1 MGGKLARTPAIGPA
15 LAPALAAFALAGHG
29 AVQAQEVQLN
39 YDRLS
44 SLEEPIAI
52 AVGDITIQVQGVLDA
67 PVIAEFDEVTGGDRV
82 TAQFV
87 GNFQVSAE
95 TQLANR
101 WTVGAA
107 YFGQY
112 SSDPTTVFLTNFM
125 GPDKYNDNVAG
136 FVATS
141 FGTVIGGN
149 VNQQVREITRR
160 TRGAGNG
167 FLAFDDFYGQLAR
180 WGGAY
185 VGRFGPSNLA
195 VAVDENGDYEVGVEY
210 QRPLGR
216 KDVRFAGRF
225 RQGEFTAADGISR
238 FQTQG
243 MGLVGEIEYG
253 SSIFDIGAGI
263 ESLDGLTTDTQR
275 WFVSAG
281 AQTQVG
287 QVRLS
292 GEGHYG
298 RIAGDDEISGAI
310 GAGYDV
316 ARGLTLNLGLNYQ
329 DARINSDGVQ
339 LVDIEEGQAVASLR
353 FSF

>member
-1 MGGKLARTPAIGPA
+1 MSAGRFA
-15 LAPALAAFALAGHG
+15 LIALAAVVPLRSTH
-29 AVQAQEVQLN
+29 AQEVQLN

-44 SLEEPIAI
+44 SLEEPIAV
-52 AVGDITIQVQGVLDA
+52 AVGDVTIQVQGVLDT
-67 PVIAEFDEVTGGDRV
+67 PLIAEFDEVTGGDRV
-82 TAQFV
+82 TAEFV
-87 GNFQVSAE
+87 SNFQVSAE

-112 SSDPTTVFLTNFM
+112 STDPSTVFLTNFI
-125 GPDKYNDNVAG
+125 GPDNYNDNVAA

-141 FGTVIGGN
+141 FGTAIGGN

-160 TRGAGNG
+160 TRGVGNG
-167 FLAFDDFYGQLAR
+167 FLAFDDFYGQLGR

-195 VAVDENGDYEVGVEY
+195 MAVDENGDYEIGIEY
-210 QRPLGR
+210 QRPLGHR
-216 KDVRFAGRF
+216 DVRFSGRF
-225 RQGEFTAADGISR
+225 RQGEFIATDGITA

-243 MGLVGEIEYG
+243 IGAVGEIEYG
-253 SSIFDIGAGI
+253 SSIFDFGAGL
-263 ESLDGLTTDTQR
+263 ESLDGLTTDARR

-281 AQTQVG
+281 AQTQLG

-298 RIAGDDEISGAI
+298 RVAGDEEVSAALGE
-310 GAGYDV
+310 GYDV
-316 ARGLTLNLGLNYQ
+316 ARGLSLNLGLNYQ
-329 DARINSDGVQ
+329 DARINADGVQ
-339 LVDIEEGQAVASLR
+339 LVNIEEGQAVASLR

>member
-1 MGGKLARTPAIGPA
+1 MARLAVSALTGGAIMALVAMPHAAR
-15 LAPALAAFALAGHG
+15 
-29 AVQAQEVQLN
+29 AQEVSLN

-44 SLEEPIAI
+44 SLEEPLAI

-67 PVIAEFDEVTGGDRV
+67 PVIGEFDEVTGGERIEV
-82 TAQFV
+82 EFV
-87 GNFQVSAE
+87 SNFQVSAE
-95 TQLANR
+95 TQLGNR
-101 WTVGAA
+101 WTVGAV

-112 SSDPTTVFLTNFM
+112 SSDPQTVFLTNFM
-125 GPDKYNDNVAG
+125 GPEEYNDNVAG

-149 VNQQVREITRR
+149 VNQQVRELTRR
-160 TRGAGNG
+160 TRGVGNG

-185 VGRFGPSNLA
+185 VGRFGPSTLGA
-195 VAVDENGDYEVGVEY
+195 VVDENGDFEVGFEY

-216 KDVRFAGRF
+216 RDVRFAGRF
-225 RQGEFTAADGISR
+225 RQGEFTAADGITR
-238 FQTQG
+238 FRTQG
-243 MGLVGEIEYG
+243 IGAVGEIEY
-253 SSIFDIGAGI
+253 STSIFDVGLGY
-263 ESLDGLTTDTQR
+263 ENLDGLFTDTQR

-281 AQTQVG
+281 AQTQLG

-298 RIAGDDEISGAI
+298 RVAGDDEITAAI

-316 ARGLTLNLGLNYQ
+316 ARGLSLNLGLNYQ
-329 DARINSDGVQ
+329 DARIVSDGVT
-339 LVDIEEGQAVASLR
+339 LVNTEEGQAVASVR

>member
-1 MGGKLARTPAIGPA
+1 MSLSRVG
-15 LAPALAAFALAGHG
+15 LAAVPLALVAPLG
-29 AVQAQEVQLN
+29 AAQAQEVSLN

-44 SLEEPIAI
+44 SLEEPLAV

-67 PVIAEFDEVTGGDRV
+67 PVIGEFDEVTGGERIEV
-82 TAQFV
+82 EFV
-87 GNFQVSAE
+87 SNFQVSAE
-95 TQLANR
+95 TQLGNR
-101 WTVGAA
+101 WTVGAV

-112 SSDPTTVFLTNFM
+112 SSDPQTVFLTNFM
-125 GPDKYNDNVAG
+125 GPEEYNDNVAG

-149 VNQQVREITRR
+149 VNQQVRELTRR
-160 TRGAGNG
+160 TRGVGNG
-167 FLAFDDFYGQLAR
+167 FLAFDDFYGQIAR

-185 VGRFGPSNLA
+185 VGRFGPSTLGA
-195 VAVDENGDYEVGVEY
+195 VVDENGDFEVGFEY

-216 KDVRFAGRF
+216 RDVRFAGRF
-225 RQGEFTAADGISR
+225 RQGEFTAADGITR
-238 FQTQG
+238 FRTQG
-243 MGLVGEIEYG
+243 IGAVGEIEY
-253 SSIFDIGAGI
+253 STSIFDVGLGY
-263 ESLDGLTTDTQR
+263 ENLDGLFTDTQR

-281 AQTQVG
+281 AQTQLG

-298 RIAGDDEISGAI
+298 RVAGDDEITAAI

-316 ARGLTLNLGLNYQ
+316 ARGLSLNLGLNYQ
-329 DARINSDGVQ
+329 DARIVSDGVT
-339 LVDIEEGQAVASLR
+339 LVNTEEGQAVASVR

>member
-1 MGGKLARTPAIGPA
+1 MSLSRVG
-15 LAPALAAFALAGHG
+15 LAAVPLALVAPLG
-29 AVQAQEVQLN
+29 AAQAQEVSLN

-44 SLEEPIAI
+44 SLEEPLAI

-67 PVIAEFDEVTGGDRV
+67 PVIGEFDEVTGGERIEV
-82 TAQFV
+82 EFV
-87 GNFQVSAE
+87 SNFQVSAE
-95 TQLANR
+95 TQLGNR
-101 WTVGAA
+101 WTVGAV

-112 SSDPTTVFLTNFM
+112 SSHPQTVFLTNFM
-125 GPDKYNDNVAG
+125 GPEEYNDNVAG

-149 VNQQVREITRR
+149 VNQQVRELTRR
-160 TRGAGNG
+160 TRGVGNG
-167 FLAFDDFYGQLAR
+167 FLAFDDFYGQIAR

-185 VGRFGPSNLA
+185 VGRFGPSTLGA
-195 VAVDENGDYEVGVEY
+195 VVDENGDFEVGFEY

-216 KDVRFAGRF
+216 RDVRFAGRF
-225 RQGEFTAADGISR
+225 RQGEFTAADGITR
-238 FQTQG
+238 FRTQG
-243 MGLVGEIEYG
+243 IGAVGEIEY
-253 SSIFDIGAGI
+253 STSIFDVGLGY
-263 ESLDGLTTDTQR
+263 ENLDGLFTDTQR

-281 AQTQVG
+281 AQTQLG

-298 RIAGDDEISGAI
+298 RVAGDDEITAAI

-316 ARGLTLNLGLNYQ
+316 ARGLSLNLGLNYQ
-329 DARINSDGVQ
+329 DARIVSDGVT
-339 LVDIEEGQAVASLR
+339 LVNTEEGQAVASVR

>member
-1 MGGKLARTPAIGPA
+1 MRLRFISAAAGTGLLSVGGT
-15 LAPALAAFALAGHG
+15 
-29 AVQAQEVQLN
+29 VQAQEVSLN

-52 AVGDITIQVQGVLDA
+52 AVGDVTIQVQGVLDA
-67 PVIAEFDEVTGGDRV
+67 PVIAEFDEVTGNDRIEV
-82 TAQFV
+82 EFV
-87 GNFQVSAE
+87 ANFQVSAE
-95 TQLANR
+95 TQLRNR
-101 WTVGAA
+101 WTVGAV

-112 SSDPTTVFLTNFM
+112 SSDPDTVFLANFM
-125 GPDKYNDNVAG
+125 GSDDYNDNVAG

-149 VNQQVREITRR
+149 TAQQVRELTRR
-160 TRGAGNG
+160 RRGVGNG
-167 FLAFDDFYGQLAR
+167 FLALDDFYGQLDR

-185 VGRFGPSNLA
+185 VGRFGPSTLGL
-195 VAVDENGDYEVGVEY
+195 VVDENGDFELGVEY

-216 KDVRFAGRF
+216 RDVRFTGRF
-225 RQGEFTAADGISR
+225 RQAEFIAADGISR
-238 FQTQG
+238 FQTQA
-243 MGLVGEIEYG
+243 MGVVGEIEYG
-253 SSIFDIGAGI
+253 SSIFDLGLGY
-263 ESLDGLTTDTQR
+263 ESLDGITTDTHR

-281 AQTQVG
+281 AQTQIG

-292 GEGHYG
+292 GEGHFG
-298 RIAGDDEISGAI
+298 QVAGDDEITAAI

-329 DARINSDGVQ
+329 DAQIVSDDVTLMDAQ
-339 LVDIEEGQAVASLR
+339 EGQAVGSVR

>member
-1 MGGKLARTPAIGPA
+1 MRPVIIIRALFSAGA
-15 LAPALAAFALAGHG
+15 LALVCGTA
-29 AVQAQEVQLN
+29 QAQEVSLN

-44 SLEEPIAI
+44 SLEEPIAV

-67 PVIAEFDEVTGGDRV
+67 PVIAEFDEVTGGDGV
-82 TAQFV
+82 SAAFV

-95 TQLANR
+95 TQLSNR
-101 WTVGAA
+101 WTVGAV

-112 SSDPTTVFLTNFM
+112 SSDPQTVFLTNFM
-125 GPDKYNDNVAG
+125 GPEEYNDNVAG
-136 FVATS
+136 FVRTS

-149 VNQQVREITRR
+149 VNQQVREQTRR
-160 TRGAGNG
+160 RRGVGNG

-185 VGRFGPSNLA
+185 VGRFGPSTMA
-195 VAVDENGDYEVGVEY
+195 AAVDENGDFEVGMEY

-216 KDVRFAGRF
+216 RDVRFAGRF
-225 RQGEFTAADGISR
+225 RQAEFVAADGLTR
-238 FQTQG
+238 FDTQG
-243 MGLVGEIEYG
+243 LGLVGEIEYG
-253 SSIFDIGAGI
+253 SSIFDLGAGY
-263 ESLDGLTTDTQR
+263 ESLDGQLADAQR

-281 AQTQVG
+281 AQTQLG
-287 QVRLS
+287 QLRLS

-298 RIAGDDEISGAI
+298 QVEGDDEITAAV

-316 ARGLTLNLGLNYQ
+316 ARGLSLNLGLNYQ
-329 DARINSDGVQ
+329 DARIDADGVQ
-339 LVDIEEGQAVASLR
+339 LVETEEGQAVASVR

>member
-1 MGGKLARTPAIGPA
+1 MVSRLSRAG
-15 LAPALAAFALAGHG
+15 LAAVPLALVAPLG
-29 AVQAQEVQLN
+29 AAQAQEVSLN

-67 PVIAEFDEVTGGDRV
+67 PVIGEFDEVTGGERIEV
-82 TAQFV
+82 EFV
-87 GNFQVSAE
+87 SNFQVSAE
-95 TQLANR
+95 TQLGNR
-101 WTVGAA
+101 WTVGAV

-112 SSDPTTVFLTNFM
+112 SSDPETVFLTNFM
-125 GPDKYNDNVAG
+125 GPDEYNDNVAG

-149 VNQQVREITRR
+149 VNQQVRELTRR
-160 TRGAGNG
+160 TRGVGNG
-167 FLAFDDFYGQLAR
+167 FLAFDDFYGQIAR

-185 VGRFGPSNLA
+185 VGRFGPSTLGA
-195 VAVDENGDYEVGVEY
+195 VVDENGDFEVGFEY
-210 QRPLGR
+210 QRPLGHR
-216 KDVRFAGRF
+216 DVRFAGRF
-225 RQGEFTAADGISR
+225 RQGEFTAADGVTR
-238 FQTQG
+238 FRTQG
-243 MGLVGEIEYG
+243 VGAVGEIEY
-253 SSIFDIGAGI
+253 STSIFDVGLGV

-281 AQTQVG
+281 AQTQLG

-298 RIAGDDEISGAI
+298 RVAGDDEITAAI

-316 ARGLTLNLGLNYQ
+316 ARGLSLNLGLNYQ
-329 DARINSDGVQ
+329 DARIVSDGVT
-339 LVDIEEGQAVASLR
+339 LVDTQEGQAVASVR
-353 FSF
+353 FTF